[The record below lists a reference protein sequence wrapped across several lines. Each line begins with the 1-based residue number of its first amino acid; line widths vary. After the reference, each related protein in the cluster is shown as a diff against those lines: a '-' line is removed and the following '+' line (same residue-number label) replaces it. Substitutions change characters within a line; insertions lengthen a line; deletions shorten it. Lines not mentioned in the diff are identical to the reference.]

1 MTERDKA
8 SLLDIARFAETIL
21 QLTAGM
27 DEAAFHADVRTQLAV
42 LISSRIMGLISSPET
57 LFRTR
62 YQIAGNLMVHTEKKQ
77 NSSKLF

>member
-27 DEAAFHADVRTQLAV
+27 E
-42 LISSRIMGLISSPET
+42 
-57 LFRTR
+57 
-62 YQIAGNLMVHTEKKQ
+62 MV
-77 NSSKLF
+77 